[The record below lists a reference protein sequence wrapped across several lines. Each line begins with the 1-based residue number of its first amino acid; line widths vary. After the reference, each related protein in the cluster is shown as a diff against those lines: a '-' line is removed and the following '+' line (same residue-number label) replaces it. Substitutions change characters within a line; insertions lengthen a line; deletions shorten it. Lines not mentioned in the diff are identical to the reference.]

1 METPLLAIIVPC
13 YNEEDALPRTAP
25 RLLEVLGSLID
36 RGLVSKDSYLLF
48 VDDGSED
55 GTWEYLRSL
64 ASSRQGRVRAI
75 KLSRNFGHQNAL
87 LCGLLEA
94 DYDVAVS
101 IDADL
106 QDPPELIEEMVKKYG
121 EGYKVVYGV
130 RKDRSVDSP
139 LKRLSAEAFYWLMRK
154 LGTGVIRNHADFRL
168 ISKDVKRVLEGMG
181 EVNLFLRG
189 MVPFV
194 GFPSTTVEY
203 ERRRRIAGKT
213 KYPLRKMIAFAWEGI
228 SSFSIVPLRVITI
241 TGFLIFIASL
251 FMTFWA
257 IAVKISGKSIAGW
270 LSVVLPMYI
279 LGGLN
284 LFFLG
289 ILGEYIGKIYMET
302 KRRPRYVVEERL

>member
-1 METPLLAIIVPC
+1 MEAPLLAIIIPC

-25 RLLEVLGSLID
+25 RLLEVLRYLID
-36 RGLVSKDSYLLF
+36 KGLVRRDSYLLF

-55 GTWEYLRSL
+55 GTWEYIKTLRS
-64 ASSRQGRVRAI
+64 ANPGHVRAI
-75 KLSRNFGHQNAL
+75 RLSRNFGHQNAL

-94 DYDVAVS
+94 DYDIAVS

-106 QDPPELIEEMVKKYG
+106 QDPPELIEEMVKKYR

-130 RKDRSVDSP
+130 RKDRSVDST

-168 ISKDVKRVLEGMG
+168 ISKEVKRVLEGMG

-189 MVPFV
+189 MIPFT
-194 GFPSTTVEY
+194 GFPHATVEY
-203 ERRRRIAGKT
+203 DRRERVAGKT
-213 KYPLRKMIAFAWEGI
+213 KYPLKKMIAFAWEGI
-228 SSFSIVPLRVITI
+228 SSFSIVPLRIITI

-251 FMTFWA
+251 LMTFWA
-257 IAVKISGKSIAGW
+257 IAVKISGRSIAGW

>member
-94 DYDVAVS
+94 DYDIAVS

-106 QDPPELIEEMVKKYG
+106 QDPPELIEEMVKKYR

-168 ISKDVKRVLEGMG
+168 ISKDVKRVLEDMG

-194 GFPSTTVEY
+194 GFPSATVEY